1 MGRSQFE
8 ELLRQDER
16 NASLF
21 VQEEKESDTPELP
34 ELTTE
39 PETIYPAEQ
48 NELPYDIV
56 VERLRVNEAERPE
69 PETVAANF
77 RITDEHLG
85 EGGPKQKFRANIMAI
100 QLLKKCEEENRP
112 ATPDEQKILSGYVG
126 WGGLANA
133 FDEHKGNWA
142 TEYLE
147 LKTVLTRRNMRP
159 PGLPP

>member
-100 QLLKKCEEENRP
+100 QLLKNVRK
-112 ATPDEQKILSGYVG
+112 
-126 WGGLANA
+126 
-133 FDEHKGNWA
+133 
-142 TEYLE
+142 
-147 LKTVLTRRNMRP
+147 KTARLRRMSRKSF
-159 PGLPP
+159 PGMSAGAALQMLLMSTKVTGQRNTWS

>member
-1 MGRSQFE
+1 M
-8 ELLRQDER
+8 
-16 NASLF
+16 
-21 VQEEKESDTPELP
+21 QEEKESDTPELP

-133 FDEHKGNWA
+133 
-142 TEYLE
+142 L
-147 LKTVLTRRNMRP
+147 
-159 PGLPP
+159 

>member
-39 PETIYPAEQ
+39 LETIYPAEQ

-56 VERLRVNEAERPE
+56 VERLRV
-69 PETVAANF
+69 
-77 RITDEHLG
+77 
-85 EGGPKQKFRANIMAI
+85 
-100 QLLKKCEEENRP
+100 
-112 ATPDEQKILSGYVG
+112 
-126 WGGLANA
+126 
-133 FDEHKGNWA
+133 
-142 TEYLE
+142 
-147 LKTVLTRRNMRP
+147 TRRNVRSQSLLLQTSA
-159 PGLPP
+159 LPMNTWVKAGRSRNSAPTSWQSSF